1 MTNWLEKFQDL
12 PVTAVSD
19 GLDKYNHLWPTI
31 KPVKDTQK
39 VVGYAKTVQIPPGD
53 NQLVLKAIREAQ
65 EGEVLIVDAGGYVDR
80 AAAGDFIMGL
90 AQTMGY
96 TGAIINGAV
105 RDIQEIRDLDFPVFC
120 AGATPAAGFK
130 HGHGSIN
137 EPISFNGVV
146 VHPGDLIVAEEDGV
160 VCVPRDRIE
169 EVYEKAQNKLKKDEE
184 REAKVLRDRAAVVEY
199 LDGQLNQ

>member
-31 KPVKDTQK
+31 KPVKETQK
-39 VVGYAKTVQIPPGD
+39 AVGYAKTVQIPPGD

-65 EGEVLIVDAGGYVDR
+65 EGEILIVDAGGYVDR

-90 AQTMGY
+90 AQTMGF

-120 AGATPAAGFK
+120 AGSTPAAGFK

-160 VCVPRDRIE
+160 VCVPQDRIE
-169 EVYEKAQNKLKKDEE
+169 KVYEKAQNKLKKDEE
-184 REAKVLRDRAAVVEY
+184 REAKVLGDRAAVVEY
-199 LDGQLNQ
+199 LDGQLNK